1 MPRRR
6 SPLSL
11 VTSAATALAVAAA
24 ACTAGNGG
32 FSPEPLYSPPD
43 TTDGDTKLTPGG
55 GEDAEPKPASDA
67 GTDARR
73 PDGATEGGPQGP
85 SPTEVRI
92 QELYVDHDGL
102 GDGAEYV
109 ELRGAPG
116 TPVSELALRI
126 VGDDGSIDY
135 EVPCGSAGDLVGA
148 TGTWVVGGPSV
159 FKVDAVH
166 RVDKTV
172 SVATWGLP
180 NARGA
185 VQLVLGPSRA
195 LVDVIGWTD
204 REDGGGAPAP
214 PTDPKA
220 TTEGSAVSVPSIAKH
235 VLGRKTGAADTN
247 DNRADVCS
255 MAASIGSSTQKA
267 CD

>member
-1 MPRRR
+1 MPLRRNA
-6 SPLSL
+6 LSL
-11 VTSAATALAVAAA
+11 VSSAATALALAAA

-32 FSPEPLYSPPD
+32 FSPEPLYTPPE
-43 TTDGDTKLTPGG
+43 TTDGDTKVPPGG
-55 GEDAEPKPASDA
+55 GDADTRPPADA
-67 GTDARR
+67 GTDARK

-85 SPTEVRI
+85 AASDVRI
-92 QELYVDHDGL
+92 QELYVDHDGF

-116 TPVSELALRI
+116 TPVSDLALRI
-126 VGDDGSIDY
+126 VGEDGSIDY
-135 EVPCGSAGDLVGA
+135 EVPCGAPGDLVGA
-148 TGTWVVGGPSV
+148 SGTWVVGGPSV
-159 FKVDAVH
+159 FKVDAVQ

-172 SVATWGLP
+172 SVASWGLP

-185 VQLVLGPSRA
+185 VQLVLGPSRV
-195 LVDVIGWTD
+195 LLDVIGWTD
-204 REDGGGAPAP
+204 QADGGGVPAP

-220 TTEGSAVSVPSIAKH
+220 TKEGGAVSVPSIAKH
-235 VLGRKTGAADTN
+235 ALGRKTGAADTN
-247 DNRADVCS
+247 DNRVDVCS